1 MKSPLGATLA
11 TVLAVTSVTSVHS
24 MADAQAATPAT
35 STVAQSGLGGSGEG
49 NLGGSGDSDT
59 GTFDPVELY
68 KALFF
73 ASGDAVSEVQD
84 TIDDPSYNEL
94 VNEIGNDEHVSK
106 TADDVVDRIN
116 DNDSE
121 FFESFHEG
129 ITSGDPYQAEK
140 ALIEASETT
149 DGKLNEIYE
158 EELERHPELKEKI
171 ESEEATDED
180 IHAASPVAVA
190 ALAAAVAVVVVW
202 SAGVAVNYGAAVNVG
217 AGVNVAAGFNVTVKV
232 NVDSAGAAAAA
243 DPESRN
249 KFQERTANLTQAL
262 AA

>member
-49 NLGGSGDSDT
+49 NLGGSGDSET

-158 EELERHPELKEKI
+158 EELERHPELK
-171 ESEEATDED
+171 
-180 IHAASPVAVA
+180 
-190 ALAAAVAVVVVW
+190 
-202 SAGVAVNYGAAVNVG
+202 
-217 AGVNVAAGFNVTVKV
+217 
-232 NVDSAGAAAAA
+232 
-243 DPESRN
+243 
-249 KFQERTANLTQAL
+249 
-262 AA
+262 